1 MLAQLLSVPINNT
14 LSQLTQ
20 TIRFLVANDMLEN
33 VELKPGDAEEESRRW
48 ALVQEVGTGTGTGSA
63 DGTADAG
70 AEAPGIIPDAE
81 AA

>member
-1 MLAQLLSVPINNT
+1 MPINNT

-33 VELKPGDAEEESRRW
+33 VELEPGDAEEESRRR
-48 ALVQEVGTGTGTGSA
+48 ALVQEVGTGTGTGLA

-70 AEAPGIIPDAE
+70 AEAHGDIPDAE

>member
-33 VELKPGDAEEESRRW
+33 VELKPGDAEEENRRRM
-48 ALVQEVGTGTGTGSA
+48 LVQEVGDAPADESA
-63 DGTADAG
+63 PT
-70 AEAPGIIPDAE
+70 PL
-81 AA
+81 